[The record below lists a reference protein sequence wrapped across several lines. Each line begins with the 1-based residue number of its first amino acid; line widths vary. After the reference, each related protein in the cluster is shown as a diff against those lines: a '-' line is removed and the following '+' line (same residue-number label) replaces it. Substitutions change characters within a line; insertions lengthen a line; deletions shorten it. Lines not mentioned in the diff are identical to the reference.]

1 MTDVRIFEVG
11 GCVRDRI
18 LGVPPNDIDFAV
30 EAPSFEAMFDFV
42 KATTK
47 SIFLSKPE
55 FLTIRA
61 LTKNNEA
68 VDFVLCRKDGIYSDG
83 RRPDSVEPGLLGDDL
98 RRRDLTMNAIAMD
111 QDGNFIDPFG
121 GIKDIEDKLLRC
133 VGNTEDRFTEDALRI
148 LRAMRFSITKGFL
161 LHDDIEHVFSTPE
174 FWVPKLASVS
184 QERTREELV
193 KCLKFNTAET
203 LRFLRDRPEQWTD
216 VLFGGDL
223 WLKPTFEER
232 KR

>member
-1 MTDVRIFEVG
+1 MTEIRIFEVG

-18 LGVPPNDIDFAV
+18 LGVTPNDIDFAV
-30 EAPSFEAMFDFV
+30 EAPSFEAMFEFV

-61 LTKNNEA
+61 LTKDNEA
-68 VDFVLCRKDGIYSDG
+68 VDFVMCRKDGIYTDG
-83 RRPDSVEPGLLGDDL
+83 RRPDSVEPGLLIDDL
-98 RRRDLTMNAIAMD
+98 SRRDFRANAIAMD
-111 QDGNFIDPFG
+111 QAGNFIDPFG
-121 GIKDIEDKLLRC
+121 GIKDIEDKMLRC
-133 VGNTEDRFTEDALRI
+133 VGNTEDRFTEDSLRI
-148 LRAMRFSITKGFL
+148 LRAMRFSITKGFSL
-161 LHDDIEHVFSTPE
+161 SFDIEEVFGAPHI
-174 FWVPKLASVS
+174 WVPKLASVS
-184 QERTREELV
+184 QERIREELF

-216 VLFGGDL
+216 ALFGGDL

>member
-1 MTDVRIFEVG
+1 MIKVFEVG

-30 EAPSFEAMFDFV
+30 EAPSFEAMFQFV

-61 LTKNNEA
+61 LTKDNEA
-68 VDFVLCRKDGIYSDG
+68 VDFVMCRKDGVYTDG
-83 RRPDSVEPGLLGDDL
+83 RRPDSVEPGDILSDLG
-98 RRRDLTMNAIAMD
+98 RRDFTAGAIAID
-111 QDGNFIDPFG
+111 SDGKFIDPHG
-121 GIKDIEDKLLRC
+121 GIKDIEAKLLRC
-133 VGNTEDRFTEDALRI
+133 VGITDDRFNEDSLRI
-148 LRAMRFSITKGFL
+148 LRAMRFGITKGFT
-161 LHDDIEHVFSTPE
+161 LHSDIEHVFSTPE
-174 FWVPKLASVS
+174 VWVPKLASVS
-184 QERTREELV
+184 QERIREELF

-216 VLFGGDL
+216 ALFGGDL

-232 KR
+232 RR